1 MKKLLTSLGVALLAV
16 ATITLTGCTI
26 GQSVPKL
33 VLKVDPITHSVALNN
48 PKDTTIKNF
57 RAEVQTNGTSVVTFD
72 SLTTVM
78 NPDVI
83 STTGDAQA
91 KIVQAT
97 GAAVLSAMQGVGAEA
112 GAAGAAGLKP

>member
-1 MKKLLTSLGVALLAV
+1 MKKLITAVGVITCLG
-16 ATITLTGCTI
+16 LTGCTV

-33 VLKVDPITHSVALNN
+33 KLSVNMKTGEVTLNN
-48 PKDTTIKNF
+48 PKDTTIKNY
-57 RAEVQTNGTSVVTFD
+57 RTEIGTNGAVIVTFD

-83 STTGDAQA
+83 TTTGDAQA
-91 KIVQAT
+91 KMIGAVGTAILQAT
-97 GAAVLSAMQGVGAEA
+97 QGVGAAA